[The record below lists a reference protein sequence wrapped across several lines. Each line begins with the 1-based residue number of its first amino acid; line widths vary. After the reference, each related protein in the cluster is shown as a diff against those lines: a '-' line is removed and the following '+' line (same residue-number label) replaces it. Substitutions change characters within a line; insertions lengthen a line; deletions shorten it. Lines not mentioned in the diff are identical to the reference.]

1 LEYKA
6 QKIMYI
12 KKDIT
17 RYLIISCDI
26 KIIKKIEGDISLYL
40 HNLQGGIERCPRSVN
55 FLPHFLREVAGVSPV
70 LPEGLL
76 L

>member
-6 QKIMYI
+6 QKIMDI

-40 HNLQGGIERCPRSVN
+40 HNFYTAASNAAHAASIASRRTCGK
-55 FLPHFLREVAGVSPV
+55 FLGFPP
-70 LPEGLL
+70 
-76 L
+76 